1 MKDLVDLTD
10 SFAFQ
15 LVRVCSMELR
25 VAGTDGTAVTAVAVA
40 ATVTWIEMAV
50 SEVMTAGLMEK
61 ETESAAKAARVG
73 TSPLHQLLALSAW
86 RCQGLHSSGLLGCR
100 PSCCTALT
108 TEPP

>member
-1 MKDLVDLTD
+1 
-10 SFAFQ
+10 
-15 LVRVCSMELR
+15 MELR

-40 ATVTWIEMAV
+40 ATVTRIEMAVV

-61 ETESAAKAARVG
+61 ETESAAKAARVD

-86 RCQGLHSSGLLGCR
+86 RCQGLHSPGLRGCR

-108 TEPP
+108 PEPP